1 MGDIMHYL
9 DRINERLTDKDIT
22 AKNLSEKLEK
32 NYSNILKTLKGNN
45 GRYFSIEDLIEIC
58 KLTNTS
64 PEYILGFTNEIK
76 PINEEVNK

>member
-1 MGDIMHYL
+1 MGDIMQYL

-32 NYSNILKTLKGNN
+32 NYSNILKTLKGN

-76 PINEEVNK
+76 SLN